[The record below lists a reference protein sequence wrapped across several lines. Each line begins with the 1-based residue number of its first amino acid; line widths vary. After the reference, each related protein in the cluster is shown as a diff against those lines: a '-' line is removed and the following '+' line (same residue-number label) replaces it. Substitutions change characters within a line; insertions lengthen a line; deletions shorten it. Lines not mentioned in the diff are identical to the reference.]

1 MNIAYV
7 CTDPGVPVFGQK
19 GASIHVR
26 EVIHAL
32 TQLGHNVTL
41 FARSMGGHT
50 PSGFEHIRVI
60 PLDPC
65 PKCDSIAREQWL
77 LDSNAEIRSRLIA
90 HPGVDMIYERH
101 ALWADAPMLVA
112 KELGIPGMLEVNS
125 PLVKEQAT
133 HRVLHNETDAMACV
147 RRSFQHASAVIA
159 VSADVALFVRAEGA
173 SNVHIVPNGVDVQ
186 RFYPSVAAAR
196 LPSHTNSGHQ
206 VIGFVGTLK
215 PWHGV
220 ELLLEAFALL
230 APRMSNATLLI
241 VGDGPLL
248 VPLRARAIALNIAE
262 KVVFTGA
269 VRSDEVPSFVRA
281 MDVAVAPY
289 PQSSDSYFSPLK
301 LYEYMACGRAIVAS
315 RIGQIPDVISH
326 AVNGLLCEPG
336 SVSSLRDTLQQVLC
350 DPLLRTNLGL
360 AARSQAEQQHS
371 WASVAKRIL
380 TIAES
385 TKGAGVCAS

>member
-1 MNIAYV
+1 
-7 CTDPGVPVFGQK
+7 
-19 GASIHVR
+19 
-26 EVIHAL
+26 
-32 TQLGHNVTL
+32 
-41 FARSMGGHT
+41 
-50 PSGFEHIRVI
+50 
-60 PLDPC
+60 
-65 PKCDSIAREQWL
+65 
-77 LDSNAEIRSRLIA
+77 
-90 HPGVDMIYERH
+90 
-101 ALWADAPMLVA
+101 MLVA

-133 HRVLHNETDAMACV
+133 HRVLHNVTDAMACV

-159 VSADVALFVRAEGA
+159 VSADVALFARAEGA
-173 SNVHIVPNGVDVQ
+173 TNVHIVPNGVDVQ
-186 RFYPSVAAAR
+186 RFHPSVVAAR
-196 LPSHTNSGHQ
+196 LPSHTNSGQQ

-220 ELLLEAFALL
+220 ELLLEAFAML
-230 APRMSNATLLI
+230 APRISNTMLLI

-248 VPLRARAIALNIAE
+248 VPLKARAVALNIAD

-315 RIGQIPDVISH
+315 RIGQIP
-326 AVNGLLCEPG
+326 E
-336 SVSSLRDTLQQVLC
+336 QVLG
-350 DPLLRTNLGL
+350 DPLLRTRLGL
-360 AARSQAEQQHS
+360 AARLQGEQQHS
-371 WASVAKRIL
+371 WTSVAERIL

-385 TKGAGVCAS
+385 SKGANVCAL